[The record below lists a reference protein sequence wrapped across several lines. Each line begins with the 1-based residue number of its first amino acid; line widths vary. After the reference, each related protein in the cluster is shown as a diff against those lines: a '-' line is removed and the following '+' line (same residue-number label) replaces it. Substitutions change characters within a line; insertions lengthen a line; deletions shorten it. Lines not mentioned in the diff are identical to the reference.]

1 MAEWRTVLSCAV
13 QERKRESACVC
24 VCVGCVCVCVWR
36 QQLGLQAAR
45 CVTGVSARIS
55 CCWRSVARMRTSVVG
70 CQRVWWVT
78 VLWSKSVLT
87 HYGAMSHPV

>member
-1 MAEWRTVLSCAV
+1 
-13 QERKRESACVC
+13 
-24 VCVGCVCVCVWR
+24 
-36 QQLGLQAAR
+36 
-45 CVTGVSARIS
+45 
-55 CCWRSVARMRTSVVG
+55 VARMRTSVVG